1 MQYHQFQ
8 ILCHRPY
15 ISRRYLQPQQPPQ
28 GPGPNHARKS
38 CINAAVS
45 IAQTLLLYEK
55 TYTFHKGNVQVIS
68 YIFSAAL
75 ILIFSTVPALN
86 PTRSAPSR
94 AGLGEGLKSGY
105 PDQEIILTHLST
117 CFRALDA
124 MGTCFEN
131 ARRTSTFLGALQ
143 TQWQGRRQSQY
154 RAAKKRKHQDQLF
167 EKSVHAGSNSFANVN
182 LNNPHSNQDIGI
194 GLGAGAAGGAD
205 ANIGD
210 LFSEAPMPDDDPLS
224 TLDFMDPDLCNI
236 LLSEGIP
243 RGFVWFYHFFAF
255 EMCILSMGIGLH

>member
-8 ILCHRPY
+8 IHCHRPY

-28 GPGPNHARKS
+28 GPGPDHARKS

-45 IAQTLLLYEK
+45 IAQTLLLYER
-55 TYTFHKGNVQVIS
+55 THTFHRANVQIIS

-75 ILIFSTVPALN
+75 ILIFTTVPASI
-86 PTRSAPSR
+86 PTRLASSISR
-94 AGLGEGLKSGY
+94 AELREGLRSGC
-105 PDQEIILTHLST
+105 PDQETVLTHLST
-117 CFRALDA
+117 CFRALDT

-143 TQWQGRRQSQY
+143 TQWQSRRQSQT
-154 RAAKKRKHQDQLF
+154 RAAKKRKHQYQRS
-167 EKSVHAGSNSFANVN
+167 EKSIHTAPG
-182 LNNPHSNQDIGI
+182 LHSHVLDSDPFGNANQDVGV
-194 GLGAGAAGGAD
+194 GVGAGAAGCAD

-210 LFSEAPMPDDDPLS
+210 LFSGSPIADDDPSS
-224 TLDFMDPDLCNI
+224 TIDFMDTGLCNI

-243 RGFVWFYHFFAF
+243 RAFA
-255 EMCILSMGIGLH
+255 

>member
-28 GPGPNHARKS
+28 GHGPSHARKS
-38 CINAAVS
+38 CLNAAVS
-45 IAQTLLLYEK
+45 IAQILLLYEK
-55 TYTFHKGNVQVIS
+55 TYTFHRGNVQVIS

-75 ILIFSTVPALN
+75 ILIFSTVPAST
-86 PTRSAPSR
+86 PTRSAPSVLR
-94 AGLGEGLKSGY
+94 AGLREGLRPGY
-105 PDQEIILTHLST
+105 PNQETILTHLST

-143 TQWQGRRQSQY
+143 TQWQGRRQSQS
-154 RAAKKRKHQDQLF
+154 RAAKKRKYQDQLS
-167 EKSVHAGSNSFANVN
+167 EKPFRAAPGSHAHGLDPFANVIF
-182 LNNPHSNQDIGI
+182 NNPNANQDVEVGF
-194 GLGAGAAGGAD
+194 GAGAAEGAD

-210 LFSEAPMPDDDPLS
+210 LFSGAPIADDDPLS
-224 TLDFMDPDLCNI
+224 TVDFMDPDLCNI

-243 RGFVWFYHFFAF
+243 RGFV
-255 EMCILSMGIGLH
+255 